1 MSLTKEL
8 ILSVRQR
15 VAEDPGIATAQL
27 AVELQAPEAEVITA
41 LPLEMRMPANVED
54 FAAIWGE
61 IATWKHTRVT
71 VSGPGGIGGTASLL
85 PGGTLPRGRQE
96 GTTFRFE
103 PSDSLPLDELP
114 LWQLGSIWFVS
125 KPLQGEERQSVRFF
139 NTRGEPLFSVYL
151 AGDQTGRPDLEARRS
166 YEALR
171 QEYAIPPKP
180 RTRCKGCKNCT
191 CGAV

>member
-15 VAEDPGIATAQL
+15 VAEEPGIATAQL
-27 AVELQAPEAEVITA
+27 AAELQAPEAEVITA
-41 LPLEMRMPANVED
+41 LPLEMRMHANVED
-54 FAAIWGE
+54 FAAIWSK
-61 IATWKHTRVT
+61 ITTWKHTRVT
-71 VSGPGGIGGTASLL
+71 ISGANGTVSLL
-85 PGGTLPRGRQE
+85 PGGTLPQGRQE
-96 GTTFRFE
+96 GTAFRFE
-103 PSDSLPLDELP
+103 PSATLPLDELP

-125 KPLQGEERQSVRFF
+125 KPLQGEESHSVRFF
-139 NTRGEPLFSVYL
+139 NTWGEPLFSVYL
-151 AGDQTGRPDLEARRS
+151 ASDKAGRPDQEARQG

-171 QEYAIPPKP
+171 QEYAVPPKP